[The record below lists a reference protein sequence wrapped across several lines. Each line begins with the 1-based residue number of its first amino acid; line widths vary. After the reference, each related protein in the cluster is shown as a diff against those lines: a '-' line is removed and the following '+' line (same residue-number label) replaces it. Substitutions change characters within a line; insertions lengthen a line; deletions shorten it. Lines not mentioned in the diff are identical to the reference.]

1 MVIDPNDPN
10 VQYLA
15 PDSVRLEPDEL
26 SPEER
31 QVLARVNDH
40 IAAQADLD
48 SVISSLFEWS
58 RGICTCDRLCIAFV
72 EEEGERIRAHSVHT
86 TYETPLLGAGY
97 TEDLRNGSLRLVIE
111 RGSPR
116 LIHDLQAYLEAH
128 PHSPSTRLLV
138 REGVRSSMTC
148 PLYVENKL
156 VGILFRSSR
165 RTHAFD
171 VRQVKHHVATA
182 ERLAQ
187 AVEKTYRILTLERTT
202 NAYLEMLTFVSHELK
217 SPLASIVMNAKLI
230 AEGYAGEASD
240 RQQQVSERIAGKAGY
255 LLDLVREYIDLF
267 RLDAG
272 ELRLRTAEVNVV
284 EEVVEPAIEGVTDQI
299 DEADIHLERDYS
311 PSLPPLSA
319 DAGLLK
325 VALVNLV
332 QNAVKYN
339 NREGERRIRVSVRH
353 EAGAPGQVAFS
364 VWNTGPGF
372 PDAQRDR
379 LFRRFSRIETPALME
394 RKGTGVG
401 LYSVWRFVRLHG
413 GTVWADSE
421 DGSWAEFGFR
431 IPIRQEE
438 TD

>member
-1 MVIDPNDPN
+1 
-10 VQYLA
+10 
-15 PDSVRLEPDEL
+15 
-26 SPEER
+26 
-31 QVLARVNDH
+31 
-40 IAAQADLD
+40 
-48 SVISSLFEWS
+48 
-58 RGICTCDRLCIAFV
+58 
-72 EEEGERIRAHSVHT
+72 
-86 TYETPLLGAGY
+86 
-97 TEDLRNGSLRLVIE
+97 
-111 RGSPR
+111 
-116 LIHDLQAYLEAH
+116 
-128 PHSPSTRLLV
+128 
-138 REGVRSSMTC
+138 MTC
-148 PLYVENKL
+148 PLYVEEKL

-165 RTHAFD
+165 RANAFD

-272 ELRLRTAEVNVV
+272 ELRLQTAVVNVV
-284 EEVVEPAIEGVTDQI
+284 EKVVEPAIESVADQI
-299 DEADIHLERDYS
+299 DEAAIHLERDYS

-325 VALVNLV
+325 VALANLV
-332 QNAVKYN
+332 QNSVKYN
-339 NREGERRIRVSVRH
+339 NREGERRIRVSVRL
-353 EAGAPGQVAFS
+353 ESGAPPHVVFA

-372 PDAQRDR
+372 PAAQRDR

-413 GTVWADSE
+413 GTVWADSRE
-421 DGSWAEFGFR
+421 GSWAEFGFR
-431 IPIRQEE
+431 IPTDEQEA
-438 TD
+438 D